1 LRIGIGIL
9 WLTKLLRVAM
19 FDSVVLRPPA
29 GPGMNL
35 RDFKS
40 VFDILPNQETFSLL
54 DGRLLM
60 KEHKEML

>member
-1 LRIGIGIL
+1 
-9 WLTKLLRVAM
+9 
-19 FDSVVLRPPA
+19 
-29 GPGMNL
+29 MNL

>member
-1 LRIGIGIL
+1 
-9 WLTKLLRVAM
+9 M